1 MMTFEH
7 SRIGSTIVVSLG
19 GRIDAETL
27 PVFDNHIQRLLNDGE
42 SSFILDFENVEYL
55 SSAGLRGLLKLTKET
70 KARGGKTVIASAND
84 SIMHLFKI
92 SGFDK
97 IFTIAKDLL
106 EATGMVL

>member
-7 SRIGSTIVVSLG
+7 SRIGSSIVVSLG
-19 GRIDAETL
+19 GRIDAQAL
-27 PVFDNHIQRLLNDGE
+27 PVFDNHIQRLLDAGE
-42 SSFILDFENVEYL
+42 SSFIIDFEDVAYL

-84 SIMHLFKI
+84 SIQHLFKI

-97 IFTIAKDLL
+97 IFTIAQDLV